1 MVTKHIL
8 PPPEEFFADDF
19 PEEMSRDEMI
29 KMLKDLETNPPEKVA
44 VMNNNVDLHLDAAEV
59 KPFGQRSWIDQ
70 YGPKPPGLF
79 VRSLDVI
86 IALLA
91 LYVVWLIIRVWFWI
105 FVN

>member
-1 MVTKHIL
+1 MATKHIL

-29 KMLKDLETNPPEKVA
+29 KMLKNLETNPPEKVA
-44 VMNNNVDLHLDAAEV
+44 VMINTIDLHMSPAEV
-59 KPFGQRSWIDQ
+59 KPAGDWWIKQ

-79 VRSLDVI
+79 VRSLDAI
-86 IALLA
+86 IALLT
-91 LYVVWLIIRVWFWI
+91 LYVVWLIIRSWIWI